1 MLLDV
6 GDRCGR
12 RGRKGHH
19 RTMRKSIVAATFLLL
34 TLAGCGAGEAG
45 AETPADSTQSGA
57 ASSEDK
63 GGDKGKSNTTQVG
76 KALNVKLQSGAK
88 AEVTVLKVTTA
99 KAGKGEIAEKPE
111 NGQYLIVDVQIKVT
125 DKQFSVNPLYFK
137 YQAADEK
144 VYDSGDGNAIFSGH
158 EPQLESGDVPSG
170 QTSRGLVV
178 FDTPAGA
185 GKQIQLTDELGSPIA
200 FWTL

>member
-1 MLLDV
+1 
-6 GDRCGR
+6 
-12 RGRKGHH
+12 
-19 RTMRKSIVAATFLLL
+19 MRKSIVAATFLLL

-45 AETPADSTQSGA
+45 AETPTDSTQTGA
-57 ASSEDK
+57 AASEDK
-63 GGDKGKSNTTQVG
+63 GGDKGKGKSDTTQVG
-76 KALNVKLQSGAK
+76 KALKVKLQSGAT

-99 KAGKGEIAEKPE
+99 KKGKGEFAEKPQ
-111 NGQYLIVDVQIKVT
+111 NGQFLIVDVQIKVT
-125 DKQFSVNPLYFK
+125 DKQFAVNPLYFK

-144 VYDSGDGNAIFSGH
+144 VYDSGDGNAFASGH